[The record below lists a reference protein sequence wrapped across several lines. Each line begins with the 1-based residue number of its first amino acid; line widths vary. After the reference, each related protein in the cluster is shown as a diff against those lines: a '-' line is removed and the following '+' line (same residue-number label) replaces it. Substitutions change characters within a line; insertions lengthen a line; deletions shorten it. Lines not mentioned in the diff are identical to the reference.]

1 MDLLA
6 DHWLEALGWS
16 GSALLVFSLM
26 QQRVLRFR
34 VLNLS
39 AGLALLIFNALI
51 QVWPMVGLNA
61 ATSAINIWFLV
72 RLLGQRHDDH
82 AFEVIEVGAAD
93 TYLQHVLRTHKS
105 DIVRFQPDFDCRPD
119 PAQDHVFLILRGDE
133 TVGVVV
139 VRRVGVVA
147 HVRLDYVTRRYRDF
161 TPGEFVW
168 RRSDVLCALGFR
180 QVRTAP
186 QTLGAYYD
194 HLGFRREGDVHVLDL
209 DPAECAERSAS

>member
-6 DHWLEALGWS
+6 EYWLDALGWS

-34 VLNLS
+34 VLNLA
-39 AGLALLIFNALI
+39 AGVALLVFNALI
-51 QVWPMVGLNA
+51 EVWPMVGLNA
-61 ATSAINIWFLV
+61 VTSAINVWFLV

-82 AFEVIEVGAAD
+82 VFEVLEVGADD
-93 TYLQHVLRTHKS
+93 TYLQHVLRTHQR
-105 DIVRFQPDFDCRPD
+105 DIVRFQPDFDGRPD
-119 PAQDHVFLILRGDE
+119 PAHDHVFLVLRGDE

-139 VRRVGVVA
+139 VRRDRA
-147 HVRLDYVTRRYRDF
+147 TSPTCASTTSPRRFRDF

-168 RRSDVLCALGFR
+168 RRSDVAARARLPPGPSPR
-180 QVRTAP
+180 RSMV
-186 QTLGAYYD
+186 GAYYD

-209 DPAECAERSAS
+209 DPA